1 MIYTIVKGCKSS
13 IADRVVHFVPSLIS
27 LNKIRR
33 VNVVGSLIAGCHAA
47 NFTKNRLTRH

>member
-13 IADRVVHFVPSLIS
+13 ITNWIVHFVPGLIS
-27 LNKIRR
+27 LDKIRR